1 MISPDAVTNLVLTM
15 NRYVLKKGDDI
26 TARREL
32 KNALEEVTDTKDYI
46 DAIYVNNVDNYL
58 IPDVSVIH
66 LYDNRFSAW
75 LLNPDTVNTHPF
87 GFTIEI
93 HERCFTKFTEEELV
107 AVIIHHMLQ
116 NVLSDTAKVRFM
128 KAYTA
133 VTNKYETDKMLDLF
147 NGMSVDE
154 VLFMA
159 FTEICL
165 RPFQVPADSDYDY
178 VATDDVLRTL
188 GLADAYDSYL
198 EKVLP
203 MSNDTVEHRMDVE
216 LKNDYRDVDTI
227 IKACLDND
235 IRHYYNM
242 VRDGVPLVTLE
253 HILGSRQSTNAL
265 GFRSRKIM
273 SRPSAENRN
282 MALGESAVL
291 NESLNDPSNEIEI
304 RFQIDKIINSMRYA
318 ETEAEREVILFK
330 IKRFSLTLART
341 EREYKKRVAKHP
353 TDENLKNKLKF
364 LQKCLVELED
374 LRKQTMKMEIKTKH
388 WRVYVK
394 DSMPTGYEF

>member
-1 MISPDAVTNLVLTM
+1 MLSPDAVTNLLLSL
-15 NRYVLKKGDDI
+15 NKYCLKRGDDLQC
-26 TARREL
+26 RREL
-32 KNALEEVTDTKDYI
+32 QDAIEAVTDTEGYL

-58 IPDVSVIH
+58 IPDVSVLH
-66 LYDNRFSAW
+66 LYDNNFSHW
-75 LLNPDTVNTHPF
+75 LLDPDSNDTHPY
-87 GFTIEI
+87 GYTIEI
-93 HERCFTKFTEEELV
+93 HERCFTKYTEEEL
-107 AVIIHHMLQ
+107 AALIIHHMLQ

-133 VTNKYETDKMLDLF
+133 VTTKYETDKMLDLF
-147 NGMSVDE
+147 EGLSIDE

-165 RPFQVPADSDYDY
+165 RPFQVPADQGYDF
-178 VATDDVLRTL
+178 VATDEVLKTI

-203 MSNDTVEHRMDVE
+203 MSDDTVEHRMDQE
-216 LKNDYRDVDTI
+216 LKDDYRDMDTI
-227 IKACLDND
+227 IKACLDKD

-242 VRDGVPLVTLE
+242 VRTGVPLVTLE
-253 HILGSRQSTNAL
+253 HLLGSRQSTNSL
-265 GFRSRKIM
+265 GFNSRKIM
-273 SRPSAENRN
+273 RRPVRGRN
-282 MALGESAVL
+282 VALGESAML
-291 NESLNDPSNEIEI
+291 NESLNDPSNELEI

-318 ETEAEREVILFK
+318 ESEAEREVILFK
-330 IKRFSLTLART
+330 IKRFSMKLAKS
-341 EREYKKRVAKHP
+341 ERNYKKELSKHP
-353 TDENLKNKLKF
+353 QDDNLKRKLKF
-364 LQKCLVELED
+364 IQACLGELED

>member
-1 MISPDAVTNLVLTM
+1 MISPDAVTNLLLAM
-15 NRYVLKKGDDI
+15 NRFVLKRGDDI
-26 TARREL
+26 VARREL
-32 KNALEEVTDTKDYI
+32 KDALEAVTDTESLI

-58 IPDVSVIH
+58 IPDVAVIH
-66 LYDNRFSAW
+66 LYSENFSQW
-75 LLNPDTVNTHPF
+75 LLDPDSIDTHPF

-93 HERCFTKFTEEELV
+93 HERCFKKFTEEELA

-165 RPFQVPADSDYDY
+165 RPFQVPADADYDY
-178 VATDDVLRTL
+178 VATDEVLRTL
-188 GLADAYDSYL
+188 NLGDAYDSYL

-203 MSNDTVEHRMDVE
+203 MSNDTVEHRMDTE

-227 IKACLDND
+227 IKACLDHD

-265 GFRSRKIM
+265 GFKSRKIM
-273 SRPSAENRN
+273 RRPVHGRN
-282 MALGESAVL
+282 VALGESATL
-291 NESLNDPSNEIEI
+291 NESFNDPSNELEI

-330 IKRFSLTLART
+330 IKQFSMRLAKT
-341 EREYKKRVAKHP
+341 EREYKKQLNKHP
-353 TDENLKNKLKF
+353 QDDNIKRKLKF
-364 LQKCLVELED
+364 LQACLAELEE

-394 DSMPTGYEF
+394 DSMPTGYDF

>member
-1 MISPDAVTNLVLTM
+1 MISPDAVTNLVLCA
-15 NRYVLKKGDDI
+15 NRYMLKRGDDVV
-26 TARREL
+26 ARREL
-32 KNALEEVTDTKDYI
+32 KAAIEDVTDTKGLV

-66 LYDNRFSAW
+66 LYDGSFSQW
-75 LLNPDTVNTHPF
+75 LLDADDCDTCPF

-93 HERCFTKFTEEELV
+93 HERCFTKYTEEELV
-107 AVIIHHMLQ
+107 ALIIHHMLQ
-116 NVLSDTAKVRFM
+116 NVLSDTAKIRFM

-165 RPFQVPADSDYDY
+165 RPFQVPADAGYDY
-178 VATDDVLRTL
+178 VATDEVLRTL

-203 MSNDTVEHRMDVE
+203 MSNDTVEHRMDTE

-227 IKACLDND
+227 IKACLDRD

-265 GFRSRKIM
+265 GFKSRK
-273 SRPSAENRN
+273 SNRVSVHGRN
-282 MALGESAVL
+282 VALGETAVL

-330 IKRFSLTLART
+330 IKKFSMTLART

-364 LQKCLVELED
+364 LQSCLGELDD

-388 WRVYVK
+388 WHIYVK
-394 DSMPTGYEF
+394 DSMPTGYDF

>member
-1 MISPDAVTNLVLTM
+1 MISPDAVTSLVLTCAKYM
-15 NRYVLKKGDDI
+15 LHKGDDV

-32 KNALEEVTDTKDYI
+32 KDALEAVTDTEDLI

-58 IPDVSVIH
+58 IPDVSVVH
-66 LYDNRFSAW
+66 LYNENFSQW
-75 LLNPDTVNTHPF
+75 LLDTETTDTHPY

-116 NVLSDTAKVRFM
+116 NVLSDTAKIRFM

-147 NGMSVDE
+147 DGMSADE
-154 VLFMA
+154 VFFMA

-165 RPFQVPADSDYDY
+165 RPFQVPADADYDY
-178 VATDDVLRTL
+178 VATDEVLRTL
-188 GLADAYDSYL
+188 GLGDAYDSYL

-203 MSNDTVEHRMDVE
+203 MSNDTVEHRMDTE

-227 IKACLDND
+227 IKACLDRD

-265 GFRSRKIM
+265 GFKSRKIM
-273 SRPSAENRN
+273 RRPVHGRN
-282 MALGESAVL
+282 VALGETAVI
-291 NESLNDPSNEIEI
+291 NESLNDPTNEIEI
-304 RFQIDKIINSMRYA
+304 RFQIDKIINTMRYA
-318 ETEAEREVILFK
+318 ESEAEREVVLFK
-330 IKRFSLTLART
+330 IKQFSLRLAKT
-341 EREYKKRVAKHP
+341 EREYRKQLSKHP
-353 TDENLKNKLKF
+353 QDDNLKQKVKF
-364 LQKCLVELED
+364 LQACLAELED

-394 DSMPTGYEF
+394 DSMPTGYDF